1 MKAYLNYFKLRIITN
16 LQYRSAAL
24 AGISTQL
31 FFGFLYIMLYLAIYE
46 SNTSVNAPMDWSSLV
61 TYLWLQQAFFAVT
74 YPFMKDQELLNMI
87 KNGNLAYELV
97 RPQSFFWKFYIK
109 MLSERLVS
117 ALLRC
122 VPIITI
128 SLLLPYPYKLSLPPT
143 LGTFI
148 LFILALSFACLLVT
162 SLSLIVHII
171 TMFTLDARGITSAY
185 SMIAEVFMGIVI
197 PLPFFPKW
205 MMKIS
210 NILPFRFIGDFPYR
224 TFSGSIGFAEGREML
239 IISGIWAPSPTRRQ
253 IPDALPY
260 LWTHL
265 SSSNRLPRLQ

>member
-239 IISGIWAPSPTRRQ
+239 IISGIWIIITLIIGYLISKV
-253 IPDALPY
+253 ALKKAVI
-260 LWTHL
+260 
-265 SSSNRLPRLQ
+265 QGG